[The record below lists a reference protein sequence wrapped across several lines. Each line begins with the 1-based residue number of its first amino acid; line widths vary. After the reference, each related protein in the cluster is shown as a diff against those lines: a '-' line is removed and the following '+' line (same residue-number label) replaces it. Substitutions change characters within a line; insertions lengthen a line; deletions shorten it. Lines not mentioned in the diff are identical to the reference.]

1 MHYVT
6 SKGILSASNGMNL
19 YRGCTHGCIYC
30 DSRSDCYHMNHA
42 FEDIEVK
49 QNALELLEDAL
60 KRKRKRCMIGTG
72 AMTDPYIPLE
82 NDLRYVRKS
91 LSLAEK
97 YGFGFTLITKS
108 TQVLR
113 DLDILKKINE
123 KTKCVV
129 QMTLTT
135 YDEQLCRKLEP
146 NVSTTKERYEA
157 LKILHQE
164 GIPTVVWLCPI
175 LPFINDTEENLRG
188 ILNYCVEAKV
198 YGIINFGMG
207 FTLREGNREYF
218 YKQLDRLFPG
228 LKGKY
233 IAYYGNQY
241 ILPSPNENHLRK
253 IFNQTCDKYHIVH
266 DNDKVFEY
274 LRTYEEKDKCEQLS
288 LFDFIQMEFLI
299 ILICWTNVEIIMKQ
313 TFDDAKQN
321 LKLDGWIAQICQH
334 ELDHWEGILI

>member
-1 MHYVT
+1 
-6 SKGILSASNGMNL
+6 
-19 YRGCTHGCIYC
+19 
-30 DSRSDCYHMNHA
+30 MNHA

-207 FTLREGNREYF
+207 LTLREGNREYF

-228 LKGKY
+228 LKRKY

-288 LFDFIQMEFLI
+288 LFDFI
-299 ILICWTNVEIIMKQ
+299 
-313 TFDDAKQN
+313 
-321 LKLDGWIAQICQH
+321 
-334 ELDHWEGILI
+334 